1 MSPKPS
7 PSITPRTNACFET
20 NWKPSLISRKV
31 SVQSMRLSL
40 ERSRR
45 GIGREYTIAADTRKV
60 MASKISARASWST
73 LNAEMMS
80 SSPSTVASPASNEKM
95 IDAIGNVP

>member
-1 MSPKPS
+1 M
-7 PSITPRTNACFET
+7 
-20 NWKPSLISRKV
+20 
-31 SVQSMRLSL
+31 
-40 ERSRR
+40 
-45 GIGREYTIAADTRKV
+45 AADTRKV

-80 SSPSTVASPASNEKM
+80 SSPRMVAKPASSEKM